1 MKNKAINLAGKVKAY
16 DDIFKST
23 SPESQSSGDIVMVEL
38 EKLLPFP
45 NHPFKLYSGKKLDEL
60 VESIKELG
68 VLNAILIRKI
78 SEQCGMYQIL
88 SGHNRANAA
97 KLAGLNQIKAEIVDV
112 DDDTAILIVVDSNF
126 KQRDTLLPSEKAFAF
141 KMQIEAKKRQGK
153 RTDLVEDDNHNVK
166 ARDIVGKEHKL
177 SGFQVS
183 NYLRLT
189 YLIPEL
195 LDMVDVQDI
204 SIKVA
209 VLLSYLNR
217 EEQLML
223 QQFITQDKFRID
235 HEKAI
240 KLRKISSEGGI
251 TKEELAT
258 IFNEKRPDKKRTIN
272 LSRIDLK
279 KFFPED
285 LNDEE
290 IIQRIYNLL
299 ENTILDK

>member
-1 MKNKAINLAGKVKAY
+1 
-16 DDIFKST
+16 
-23 SPESQSSGDIVMVEL
+23 
-38 EKLLPFP
+38 
-45 NHPFKLYSGKKLDEL
+45 
-60 VESIKELG
+60 
-68 VLNAILIRKI
+68 
-78 SEQCGMYQIL
+78 
-88 SGHNRANAA
+88 
-97 KLAGLNQIKAEIVDV
+97 
-112 DDDTAILIVVDSNF
+112 
-126 KQRDTLLPSEKAFAF
+126 
-141 KMQIEAKKRQGK
+141 MQLEAKKRQGK
-153 RTDLVEDDNHNVK
+153 RTDLVENDNHNVK
-166 ARDIVGKEHKL
+166 TRDIVGKEHKL

-223 QQFITQDKFRID
+223 QQFITQDKSRID

-251 TKEELAT
+251 TKEELAA
-258 IFNEKRPDKKRTIN
+258 IFNEKRSDRKRSIN
-272 LSRIDLK
+272 LSRNDLK